1 MEVIESKRRLIYAA
15 SHLSSEIPLYWN
27 VVASFSN
34 QASSK
39 ETVTPES
46 ARIVIENLQALNPR
60 SFITDAELK
69 SQLMQLEYSIT
80 KQPLG
85 IPLVPIQTR
94 CVLCNGKLLVRNDRP
109 SQVMLYTELMGTV
122 PGTHFHKYSQN
133 YRKGCGL
140 VQFYGYHKNG
150 HGSDRGIQYNSDW
163 MTLPYF
169 LSTQETGFEL
179 SMLKKYDAELLIGQ
193 LSYKQKADIYNL
205 TKGFDHTKKQ
215 CSTSETEKSDK
226 VPPVHR

>member
-1 MEVIESKRRLIYAA
+1 MEVTESKRRLIYAA
-15 SHLSSEIPLYWN
+15 SHLPSEIPLYWN

-94 CVLCNGKLLVRNDRP
+94 CVLCNGKLLIRND
-109 SQVMLYTELMGTV
+109 
-122 PGTHFHKYSQN
+122 
-133 YRKGCGL
+133 
-140 VQFYGYHKNG
+140 
-150 HGSDRGIQYNSDW
+150 
-163 MTLPYF
+163 
-169 LSTQETGFEL
+169 
-179 SMLKKYDAELLIGQ
+179 
-193 LSYKQKADIYNL
+193 
-205 TKGFDHTKKQ
+205 
-215 CSTSETEKSDK
+215 
-226 VPPVHR
+226 